1 MQVRWHFLLLFEG
14 FARHEMKKPII
25 TVCRYIG
32 AVWKT
37 KNDE

>member
-1 MQVRWHFLLLFEG
+1 
-14 FARHEMKKPII
+14 MKKAII
-25 TVCRYIG
+25 TVCRYNG